1 MPELIH
7 CNYEQH
13 AEAILAI
20 FNHAIA
26 HSTALYEYQPRSL
39 AFIQQWFTAKKV
51 GGFPIIGLEQ
61 AGQLLA
67 FASYGSFRPYPAYKY
82 SVEHSIYV
90 HPKQRGQG
98 LGKTLLQ
105 ALIQEAEGQNYHL
118 LIGGIDAENT
128 ASIALHESL
137 GFIHAG
143 TIQQAGFKF
152 GRWLDLAFY
161 QLTLATPIQPVDG

>member
-1 MPELIH
+1 MPKLIR

-13 AEAILAI
+13 AETILDI

-26 HSTALYEYQPRSL
+26 HSTALYEYQPRTL
-39 AFIQQWFTAKKV
+39 GFIQQWFKTKRV
-51 GGFPIIGLEQ
+51 GGFPVLGLEQ
-61 AGQLLA
+61 DGKLLA

-90 HPKQRGQG
+90 HPEQRGQG
-98 LGKTLLQ
+98 LGKHLLQ
-105 ALIQEAEGQNYHL
+105 ALIQEVEAQNYHL
-118 LIGGIDAENT
+118 LIGGIDAQNQ
-128 ASIALHESL
+128 ASIALHTSL
-137 GFIHAG
+137 GFVHAG

-161 QLTLATPIQPVDG
+161 QFTLKTPLQPVDG